1 MGRPSRRFARGTL
14 GMAAVAFWLIA
25 AGPAWGQA
33 PPARAIA
40 LERAAALVRT
50 RAFDRAAAVL
60 RGMLSADPRN
70 RGAQEM
76 LAFALESKGDLEGE
90 RRVRSALAA
99 EFPDDPRIQTDYGR
113 VLERSGEEPG
123 ALRAYRR
130 ARALSAGRPAPDLDA
145 AIERMKGRTAPE
157 VGAPLSVMSDP
168 DATASSVQT
177 GAAIP
182 LGSRHHL
189 ALLATR
195 CAADAKSTPDAT
207 ESTEL
212 GLSLVR
218 RGAGASW
225 TAGPRLHVV
234 SPRGAARRDV
244 GVGGVITGRAPFG
257 QSFEVE
263 GRAEVETPWDD
274 AAITVLRGGR
284 TTGAEGHLYSHW
296 LSRRLLLQAGAR
308 RRRLSILAEGS
319 PSTRR
324 PAAWQSLWL
333 VGADAVLWRPGAA
346 IRGEMLDEAMVAPT
360 TLASAMTL
368 AYRHY
373 GLSTQTTPDF
383 DALIGLAPRG
393 SVNEG
398 SVATTLASPQGRLG
412 LELRAGLAHDSARR
426 ARAWR
431 AGGALIWAPTPATRW
446 SLGYE
451 GATEVT
457 SGLIGRRRTGWFSV
471 HVDL

>member
-1 MGRPSRRFARGTL
+1 MERHSRRLARGTL
-14 GMAAVAFWLIA
+14 GVAALAFWLIA
-25 AGPAWGQA
+25 AGGRAWGQA

-60 RGMLSADPRN
+60 RGVLSADPWN

-90 RRVRSALAA
+90 RRVRSALAE

-177 GAAIP
+177 GAAVP

-195 CAADAKSTPDAT
+195 RAADARSTPDAT
-207 ESTEL
+207 ESAEL

-218 RGAGASW
+218 RGAGASSW
-225 TAGPRLHVV
+225 TAGPHLHVV

-244 GVGGVITGRAPFG
+244 GVGGVVTGRAPIG
-257 QSFEVE
+257 RSFEVE
-263 GRAEVETPWDD
+263 GRAETETPWND

-284 TTGAEGHLYSHW
+284 TTAAEGHLYSHL

-324 PAAWQSLWL
+324 PTAWQSLWL

-346 IRGEMLDEAMVAPT
+346 IRGEMLDDAMVAPT

-373 GLSTQTTPDF
+373 DLSTQTTPDF

-398 SVATTLASPQGRLG
+398 SVATTLALPQGRLG
-412 LELRAGLAHDSARR
+412 LELRAGLARDSARR

-431 AGGALIWAPTPATRW
+431 AGGALT
-446 SLGYE
+446 
-451 GATEVT
+451 
-457 SGLIGRRRTGWFSV
+457 
-471 HVDL
+471 

>member
-1 MGRPSRRFARGTL
+1 MGRPSRLFARGTL

-33 PPARAIA
+33 PPARAVG

-60 RGMLSADPRN
+60 RGMLSADPRSG
-70 RGAQEM
+70 GAQEM
-76 LAFALESKGDLEGE
+76 LAVALESKGDLEGE

-99 EFPDDPRIQTDYGR
+99 ECPDDSRIQTDYGR

-195 CAADAKSTPDAT
+195 CAADAKSTPEAT

-244 GVGGVITGRAPFG
+244 AVGGVITGRAPFG

-263 GRAEVETPWDD
+263 GRAEVQTPWDD

-284 TTGAEGHLYSHW
+284 TTGAEGHLQSHW

-308 RRRLSILAEGS
+308 RRRLSILAADPHS
-319 PSTRR
+319 SRR
-324 PAAWQSLWL
+324 PEAWQSPR
-333 VGADAVLWRPGAA
+333 VAGAAVVVWGRPGAA
-346 IRGEMLDEAMVAPT
+346 VRCEMLTEP
-360 TLASAMTL
+360 
-368 AYRHY
+368 
-373 GLSTQTTPDF
+373 
-383 DALIGLAPRG
+383 LIA
-393 SVNEG
+393 
-398 SVATTLASPQGRLG
+398 
-412 LELRAGLAHDSARR
+412 
-426 ARAWR
+426 
-431 AGGALIWAPTPATRW
+431 PAT
-446 SLGYE
+446 
-451 GATEVT
+451 
-457 SGLIGRRRTGWFSV
+457 
-471 HVDL
+471 